1 MKTLIVFKSKS
12 GTTEQYARWLTDEI
26 SNSDMIH
33 IDNFQTSIVN
43 EYDRIV
49 FALPTYGGIIDG
61 KDILERYWQE
71 IEHKSIYL
79 VIVGVVPQSEAW
91 SLKAYNHLSEDVR
104 RSIKGYVKLAGVTPG
119 GNSNKV
125 SWFERL
131 MVKLFMKTDVDV
143 IKKQNEVSRIDLKP
157 AIEMLKK

>member
-61 KDILERYWQE
+61 KDIL
-71 IEHKSIYL
+71 
-79 VIVGVVPQSEAW
+79 
-91 SLKAYNHLSEDVR
+91 
-104 RSIKGYVKLAGVTPG
+104 
-119 GNSNKV
+119 
-125 SWFERL
+125 
-131 MVKLFMKTDVDV
+131 
-143 IKKQNEVSRIDLKP
+143 
-157 AIEMLKK
+157 